1 MNFSSITRDV
11 RYAIRMLLRN
21 PGFTTIALLTFALG
35 IGANTA
41 VFSVFNGVLL
51 RPLPY
56 PDADRI
62 TMLWMDNRRQGIKED
77 ITSYPTFV
85 DWRDQNA
92 SYAHVAAYTPSA
104 FNLTGAEEPERVSGA
119 QVTAS
124 FFDVMGV

>member
-21 PGFTTIALLTFALG
+21 PGFTAIALLTFAVG
-35 IGANTA
+35 IGVNTA

-62 TMLWMDNRRQGIKED
+62 TMMWVDNR
-77 ITSYPTFV
+77 
-85 DWRDQNA
+85 
-92 SYAHVAAYTPSA
+92 
-104 FNLTGAEEPERVSGA
+104 A
-119 QVTAS
+119 QAIVKARS
-124 FFDVMGV
+124 SESV